1 MTSAKSDS
9 STLGNIPSKPM
20 RRVAFYSHD
29 GFGLGH
35 FRRCLLLASRI
46 QDHLEDVEILLITG
60 SAKAT
65 FFKMPVRT
73 RVAVMEPMTKD
84 SSGEYIPRNPQIDTL
99 TAFRRRR
106 DKLRKEILS
115 FDPDLLIVDHVP
127 TGLSGELI
135 PLLPDLKSR
144 GTRIAIGLRDIIDES
159 ETVRK
164 SWKKSG
170 ANLLVESLY
179 DHIWVYG
186 SKDVFDLGKLYQL
199 SETTNQRIEYLG
211 YLKRIS
217 LSKLHTDF
225 IDSLSL
231 RRNSQK
237 KIVCVA
243 GGGEDGDPLGETFL
257 QALSSFPNKYVGT
270 LVTGPHLN
278 RATARNL
285 IDRFHQYNNIEIL
298 RFTTHLE
305 DHLRAADVIVSMGGY
320 NATLEAIAVRK
331 PTIIIPRVSPRKEQ
345 WIRAQKFSQK
355 GLINMIHPDELTTE
369 KLIEAIETGL
379 ESPHLKTVDELGL
392 NMDGIGNFLS
402 RVDEILSTTIRK
414 RKEEEDVND
423 TLLRA

>member
-1 MTSAKSDS
+1 MTLVSGDSDEIRK
-9 STLGNIPSKPM
+9 LPPKPL
-20 RRVAFYSHD
+20 RKVAFYSHD

-46 QDHLEDVEILLITG
+46 QEHLEDIEILMITG

-65 FFKMPVRT
+65 FFKLPPRT
-73 RVAVMEPMTKD
+73 RVAVMEPMTKNSAGD
-84 SSGEYIPRNPQIDTL
+84 YIPRNSQIDTL

-106 DKLRKEILS
+106 DKLRKEVLG
-115 FDPDLLIVDHVP
+115 FDPDLLIVDHIP

-135 PLLPDLKSR
+135 PLLPDLKAR
-144 GTRIAIGLRDIIDES
+144 GTRLAIGLRDIIDEG
-159 ETVRK
+159 ETVRNTWRK
-164 SWKKSG
+164 TG

-186 SKDVFDLGKLYQL
+186 SQDIFDLGKLYHL
-199 SETTNQRIEYLG
+199 SSSTVERIEYLG

-217 LSKLHTDF
+217 LSKLHSDF
-225 IDSLSL
+225 LDSLPL
-231 RRNSQK
+231 RRSSQK

-257 QALSSFPNKYVGT
+257 ETLSAFPGKYVGT
-270 LVTGPHLN
+270 LVTGPHLD
-278 RATARNL
+278 RTTARNL
-285 IDRFHQYNNIEIL
+285 IDRFHRFTNLEIM

-305 DHLRAADVIVSMGGY
+305 DHLRAADLIVSMGGY

-331 PTIIIPRVSPRKEQ
+331 PTVIIPRVSPRKEQ
-345 WIRAQKFSQK
+345 WIRADKFSRK
-355 GLINMIHPDELTTE
+355 GLIDMIHPDDLTTD
-369 KLIEAIETGL
+369 KLLSAIENGL
-379 ESPHLKTVDELGL
+379 ESPRLKTVDELGL

-402 RVDEILSTTIRK
+402 RVDEILSTMNRQRK
-414 RKEEEDVND
+414 VEDDVND